1 LDFMIKKL
9 NTEKTREKYEKY
21 LLIKEEKIAECKAQ
35 CDKEKK
41 EKIEA
46 AKDAYELKRKIYIS
60 SKERKMEESK
70 GKLRPART
78 ATNAYRSGM
87 VGLQF
92 QQAMLNDMTQNETSN
107 QILNDIT

>member
-1 LDFMIKKL
+1 MDFLIKKL
-9 NTEKTREKYEKY
+9 NTEKTRDKYDKY

-35 CDKEKK
+35 CDKEKR

-46 AKDAYELKRKIYIS
+46 AKEAYEQKRKSYIA

-78 ATNAYRSGM
+78 ATNAYRQGM
-87 VGLQF
+87 VGL
-92 QQAMLNDMTQNETSN
+92 
-107 QILNDIT
+107 